1 MKKRFKVLV
10 VTGLLFTGGTVGY
23 ASSSI
28 FDNLDNIESNF
39 SFILGVVKTKEQKV
53 AELQEQ
59 LEGQTSGKSEL
70 EADIKRLE
78 SEIEEIKTNHA
89 SEITNKNSEIS
100 NKQKEIAQKQAEVDA
115 KQSTINDLNK
125 QLSSTQSQ
133 LSQAE
138 ARVQSLSKYTDSKV
152 EEFK

>member
-10 VTGLLFTGGTVGY
+10 ATGLLFTGGAVGY

-39 SFILGVVKTKEQKV
+39 NFILDVAKTKEQKV

-59 LEGQTSGKSEL
+59 LESETSSKSEL
-70 EADIKRLE
+70 EADIERLE
-78 SEIEEIKTNHA
+78 ADIETIKTSHA
-89 SEITNKNSEIS
+89 SEITNKNAEIS
-100 NKQKEIAQKQAEVDA
+100 NKQKEIDKKQAEVNA
-115 KQSTINDLNK
+115 KQSTINDLTNE
-125 QLSSTQSQ
+125 LSNSQSQ

-138 ARVQSLSKYTDSKV
+138 AKVQSLSSYTDSKV

>member
-10 VTGLLFTGGTVGY
+10 ATGLLFTGGAVGY

-39 SFILGVVKTKEQKV
+39 NFILNVAKTKEQKV

-59 LEGQTSGKSEL
+59 LESETSSKSEL
-70 EADIKRLE
+70 EADIERLK
-78 SEIEEIKTNHA
+78 SEIETIKTNHA
-89 SEITNKNSEIS
+89 VEITNKNAEIS
-100 NKQKEIAQKQAEVDA
+100 NKQKEIAQKQAEVDD
-115 KQSTINDLNK
+115 KQSTINDLTGE
-125 QLSSTQSQ
+125 LSNSQSQ

-138 ARVQSLSKYTDSKV
+138 ARVQSLSNYTDLKV